1 MAYAESR
8 TVAVQIEIDDSDRLA
23 WWAERLRTSPDRLLE
38 LVAEVGDNPR
48 AVATE
53 LGVALLD

>member
-8 TVAVQIEIDDSDRLA
+8 TIAVQIEVDDSDRLA
-23 WWAERLRTSPDRLLE
+23 WWAERLRTSPARLLE